1 MSKRFLSLTAAALLL
16 VSARPSRANAQSQ
29 SDSYAA
35 AVRDYD
41 AGRYEPACSAMHDL
55 YTATDGFQS
64 LDAAVIDADKRTGRY
79 LDWQHKAYASDSDK
93 QYAKECVEWYHVGI
107 AWRGSNDMS
116 FVRDAITYA
125 GRAEEHLAQE
135 HAAAAKPAA
144 AAATSSRAAH
154 PSVARRRATPSAT
167 PAAPAP
173 APQTGAGVSAGSGL
187 IPSGD
192 YTCYNATTA
201 TLLAG
206 GSARLEPGSWHGV
219 IHVSGNS
226 YVISDNPVGHYSVGT
241 NGKITWAGGAYSAKT
256 LGRYVIDRGSPAIV
270 IGWAD
275 TDAGLVCTR

>member
-1 MSKRFLSLTAAALLL
+1 MSKRFLSLTSIALLL
-16 VSARPSRANAQSQ
+16 VSAHPRLASAQSQ

-41 AGRYEPACSAMHDL
+41 AGRYEPACKAFHDL

-64 LDAAVIDADKRTGRY
+64 LDAAVIDANKQTGRY
-79 LDWQHKAYASDSDK
+79 LDWQHKAYASDGEK

-116 FVRDAITYA
+116 FVRDAIMYA
-125 GRAEEHLAQE
+125 GRAEENLAHE
-135 HAAAAKPAA
+135 HAAARPAPVA
-144 AAATSSRAAH
+144 ASSR
-154 PSVARRRATPSAT
+154 SARASSPAPRRAMPASR
-167 PAAPAP
+167 PAAPAR
-173 APQTGAGVSAGSGL
+173 ASETGAGVTPGSGR
-187 IPSGD
+187 IPNGD

-219 IHVSGNS
+219 IHISRNS
-226 YVISDNPVGHYSVGT
+226 YVISDNPVGHYSVGA
-241 NGKITWAGGAYSAKT
+241 NGRITWAGGAYSAKT
-256 LGRYVIDRGSPAIV
+256 LGRYVIDKGAPAIV

>member
-1 MSKRFLSLTAAALLL
+1 MSKRLFSVTSIALLL
-16 VSARPSRANAQSQ
+16 VSAHPGVANAQSQ
-29 SDSYAA
+29 SDTYAA

-41 AGRYEPACSAMHDL
+41 AGRYEPACKAFHDL

-64 LDAAVIDADKRTGRY
+64 LDAAVIDANKQTGRY
-79 LDWQHKAYASDSDK
+79 LDWQHKAYASDGEK

-107 AWRGSNDMS
+107 AWRGDNDMS
-116 FVRDAITYA
+116 FVRDAIMYA
-125 GRAEEHLAQE
+125 GRAEENLAHE
-135 HAAAAKPAA
+135 HAAATPVTPT
-144 AAATSSRAAH
+144 ATSSRRTHAAS
-154 PSVARRRATPSAT
+154 PASRRTTRSAP

-173 APQTGAGVSAGSGL
+173 ASNADANVTSGSGR
-187 IPSGD
+187 IPNGD

-219 IHVSGNS
+219 IHISGNS
-226 YVISDNPVGHYSVGT
+226 YVISDNPVGHYSVGA

-256 LGRYVIDRGSPAIV
+256 LGRYVIDKGAPAIV